1 LISNQIKQNSE
12 YLNQS
17 DYEFE
22 YNTRDCFG
30 MKKFLTKTFRGIFTE
45 ILNHPHPFHVHSTES
60 QHDFHDNSEDVNLY

>member
-30 MKKFLTKTFRGIFTE
+30 LKKNLTKTFRGYFYR
-45 ILNHPHPFHVHSTES
+45 
-60 QHDFHDNSEDVNLY
+60 NLKSSIP